1 MAFIEMHVPNCVAD
15 LVFKDPYQSQIIK
28 DYADGKRTKH
38 LLLYGPAGSGKS
50 EAAKIILRE
59 RLDDLSSGAFAKPIN
74 PKLYKFG
81 DFNPLMMDWNYQMMQ
96 GSERGYSV
104 IDEVDLFADEK
115 HYLLRAFIDS
125 TKLGTLICTTNNLH
139 RLDDAFQDRF
149 FKLMIER
156 PSANDWIPRAQ
167 HILACEGMSYDK
179 SQVSTLLKGFNG
191 SARDLI
197 DWLEEYTL
205 RLGSSLP
212 KAHGQIVPFPTPK

>member
-1 MAFIEMHVPNCVAD
+1 MQTE
-15 LVFKDPYQSQIIK
+15 K
-28 DYADGKRTKH
+28 TKH
-38 LLLYGPAGSGKS
+38 LLLYGLAGSGKS

-59 RLDDLSSGAFAKPIN
+59 RFDYVPSGAFAKPIN

-104 IDEVDLFADEK
+104 IDEVDLFNDEK

-139 RLDDAFQDRF
+139 KLDDAFQDRF

-156 PSANDWIPRAQ
+156 PTANDWIPRAQ
-167 HILACEGMSYDK
+167 NILAFEGMTYDK
-179 SQVSTLLKGFNG
+179 GQVSTLLKGFNG
-191 SARDLI
+191 SACDLI

-205 RLGSSLP
+205 RLGRRLP
-212 KAHGQIVPFPTPK
+212 KAHGQIVPFPALK